1 MIRRMSDDVWADGDA
16 YELYMGRW
24 SRRVAAEFVSWLDF
38 PPGGSW
44 LDVGCGTGALTA
56 AILDTAEP
64 AETVGIDPSEG
75 FVQRA
80 RTQISDPRAGF
91 EVGDAVAL
99 NFPDDRFDA
108 AVSGLVLNFVP
119 EPATAVAELVR
130 VIRTS
135 GTAAAYVWDYAE
147 GMTMLRHFWDAAAEL
162 DPAAA
167 AMDEGVRFPLC
178 HPDTLRALWEDGG
191 LVDVKVESLAVDARF
206 GDFEDYWA
214 PFLGGQAPAP
224 GYVVSL
230 PEEHRAAL
238 RDVLHRQLPIR
249 ADGSITLPVRAWA
262 VRGRR

>member
-1 MIRRMSDDVWADGDA
+1 MSDDVWADGDA

-24 SRRVAAEFVSWLDF
+24 SRQVAVEFVSRLDL

-56 AILDTAEP
+56 AILDTAGP

-80 RTQISDPRAGF
+80 RTLLSDPRATF
-91 EVGDAVAL
+91 EIGDAMAL
-99 NFPDDRFDA
+99 DFPDGRFDA

-119 EPATAVAELVR
+119 EPATAVAELLR
-130 VIRTS
+130 VTRPS
-135 GTAAAYVWDYAE
+135 GTTAAYVWDYAE
-147 GMTMLRHFWDAAAEL
+147 GMTMLRHFWDAAIEL

-167 AMDEGVRFPLC
+167 ALDEGVRFTLC
-178 HPDTLRALWEDGG
+178 RPETLRTLWEDAG
-191 LVDVKVESLAVDARF
+191 LADVKVDRLVVEARF
-206 GDFEDYWA
+206 GGFDDYWS

-230 PEEHRAAL
+230 PEDHRTAL
-238 RDVLHRQLPIR
+238 RELLHRQLPVR

-262 VRGRR
+262 VSGRR

>member
-1 MIRRMSDDVWADGDA
+1 MSNDVWADGDA
-16 YELYMGRW
+16 YEFYMGRW
-24 SRRVAAEFVSWLDF
+24 SRQVAVGFVSLLDL

-56 AILDTAEP
+56 AILDIADP

-80 RTQISDPRAGF
+80 RTQLSDPRAGF
-91 EVGDAVAL
+91 EIGDAMAL
-99 NFPDDRFDA
+99 DFPDGRFDA

-130 VIRTS
+130 VTRPS
-135 GTAAAYVWDYAE
+135 GTTAAYVWDYAE
-147 GMTMLRHFWDAAAEL
+147 GMTMLRHFWDAAIEL

-167 AMDEGVRFPLC
+167 ALDEGVRFPLC
-178 HPDTLRALWEDGG
+178 RPDTLLTLWEDVG
-191 LVDVKVESLAVDARF
+191 LADVKVERLVVEARF
-206 GDFEDYWA
+206 VDFNDYWS

-230 PEEHRAAL
+230 SEDQRTAL
-238 RDVLHRQLPIR
+238 RDLLHRQLPIHS
-249 ADGSITLPVRAWA
+249 DGSMTLPVQAWA
-262 VRGRR
+262 VSGRR